1 MDISTKR
8 NLTSVI
14 ATIQKEKEKLPEYT
28 LEQRKIFVVLRVL
41 QALGYEIFDRTKV
54 RYEGSN
60 IYLDE
65 PQQRVWIS
73 LEEHPDNGSEY
84 QRIQCKYPDYPIV
97 IKTDGLTFTAY
108 TNYNRGDVYRK
119 LGDVGILD
127 TFPNSVAIKLE
138 TTMKSWTNER
148 ELVNTFNNIFQSVV
162 DQIILGIQSGEGIS
176 DVDIKK
182 LQSNLAVNPGMV
194 CISNILAR
202 GLARV
207 SDTIKELRDQID
219 EMELRLAEYEKQ
231 IRWMETAKKIKEESK
246 KPKGSSLKNLSA
258 LSILNRYIPIE
269 EVLEASSNQY
279 FYESKKVTHA
289 RIKSD
294 TGIEPVEHPIIRNQ
308 DLVELIIKEF
318 GDSENMP
325 EDIPIVEGLLEV
337 LKLGQSI
344 LSQIGKEGELEVK
357 ISTIL

>member
-14 ATIQKEKEKLPEYT
+14 ATIQQEKEKLPEYT

-84 QRIQCKYPDYPIV
+84 QRIQCKYPGYSIL
-97 IKTDGLTFTAY
+97 IKTDGLIFTAY
-108 TNYNRGDVYRK
+108 TNYNKGEVYRK
-119 LGDVGILD
+119 LGEVGILD
-127 TFPNSVAIKLE
+127 TSPNSVATKLK
-138 TTMKSWTNER
+138 MMMQSWLDER
-148 ELVNTFNNIFQSVV
+148 ELVSTFNNTFQSVV

-176 DVDIKK
+176 DLDIKK
-182 LQSNLAVNPGMV
+182 LRENLEVNPGMGYV
-194 CISNILAR
+194 NNILTS

-219 EMELRLAEYEKQ
+219 EMGLRLAEYEKQ
-231 IRWMETAKKIKEESK
+231 IRWMETAKKVTAESK

-279 FYESKKVTHA
+279 FYESKKITHA
-289 RIKSD
+289 RIKSN
-294 TGIEPVEHPIIRNQ
+294 TGTEPVEHPIIRNQ

-344 LSQIGKEGELEVK
+344 LNQIGKEGELEVK
-357 ISTIL
+357 ISSIL